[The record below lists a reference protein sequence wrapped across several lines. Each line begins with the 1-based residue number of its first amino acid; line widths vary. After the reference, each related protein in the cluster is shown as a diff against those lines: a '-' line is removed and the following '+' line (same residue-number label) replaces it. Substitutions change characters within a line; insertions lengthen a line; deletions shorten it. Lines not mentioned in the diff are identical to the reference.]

1 MILLRNS
8 IFKFYDNHDIV
19 EYMPNKVDRDKEEQE
34 MKKKIRLLDD
44 LPQLVEEKKTKKE
57 EKTKKKNKR
66 KGKQENNSNNNQ
78 NPT

>member
-57 EKTKKKNKR
+57 DIVSEEVEETEEIVEEEKK
-66 KGKQENNSNNNQ
+66 
-78 NPT
+78 